1 MHATVFLGIFGSE
14 GLIIIFVILVLFGGD
29 KLPEIMRAIGKG
41 VGEIRKAT
49 DSIKEE
55 INNVDPTK
63 DLKKDE

>member
-1 MHATVFLGIFGSE
+1 MHAAIFLGLLGGE
-14 GLIIIFVILVLFGGD
+14 TLIIIVVILLLFGGD
-29 KLPEIMRAIGKG
+29 KLPEIMRGIGKG